1 MLENRNTLPNPYTI
15 AYYIQLQ
22 ADNLKKEKK
31 EKGRGGV
38 LKSVSVLFSDG

>member
-1 MLENRNTLPNPYTI
+1 MLENWNTLPNPYTI
-15 AYYIQLQ
+15 ACYIQLQ

-31 EKGRGGV
+31 EKGRGEF